1 MTLDFVY
8 VRRRVETGTRLPTA
22 VAGGLLDPGAGERL
36 ACLRQIF
43 DAVGYTGPAAPAAP
57 RAGLGPPHRRGGLS
71 PFPGRPTPANPPHTP
86 LKNFGALPSGDEAP
100 LPGPG

>member
-43 DAVGYTGPAAPAAP
+43 DAVGYTGPAARAALG
-57 RAGLGPPHRRGGLS
+57 AELGPSYRRADL
-71 PFPGRPTPANPPHTP
+71 PLYPARLTPPTPPHTL
-86 LKNFGALPSGDEAP
+86 LKLFGLFLWVYGT
-100 LPGPG
+100 